1 MAPLEVPRDRRR
13 TAAPAAPT
21 TPAPAMPGPA
31 EGGAEEGSRRCDR
44 RALTRHTHLGI
55 SAQKTRSSRR
65 AVVVWTSS
73 LLVPRKTLTSLL
85 SLV

>member
-1 MAPLEVPRDRRR
+1 MAPLEDPRDRRR
-13 TAAPAAPT
+13 TAVPT

-44 RALTRHTHLGI
+44 RALPRHTHLGI
-55 SAQKTRSSRR
+55 SAQKTLSSRR
-65 AVVVWTSS
+65 AVVVWMSL
-73 LLVPRKTLTSLL
+73 LLVPRETLTSLL